1 MVLGVICG
9 LAACRPASPGG
20 AKAPA
25 ATPPVVHAFTQ
36 FSPGDTLELVQI
48 QLGLDDCEVRYRSSM
63 PDGQMSMVY
72 FLEQGNLHIDAKKIG
87 DTWVIISAPMLDP
100 STIPAADRLA
110 EWDRAADAQN
120 RRSASQR

>member
-1 MVLGVICG
+1 
-9 LAACRPASPGG
+9 
-20 AKAPA
+20 
-25 ATPPVVHAFTQ
+25 
-36 FSPGDTLELVQI
+36 
-48 QLGLDDCEVRYRSSM
+48 M